1 MKEMRIMCDD
11 RSSNIKDLVRFS
23 TKATLT
29 VPTILLDEATD
40 DFEVYNDFKI
50 AMFCLKNDDGLILSA
65 KEIDDEMSE
74 ITIEL
79 KGD

>member
-50 AMFCLKNDDGLILSA
+50 AMFCLKNDDGLILTE
-65 KEIDDEMSE
+65 KEIDEEMSE

-79 KGD
+79 KED